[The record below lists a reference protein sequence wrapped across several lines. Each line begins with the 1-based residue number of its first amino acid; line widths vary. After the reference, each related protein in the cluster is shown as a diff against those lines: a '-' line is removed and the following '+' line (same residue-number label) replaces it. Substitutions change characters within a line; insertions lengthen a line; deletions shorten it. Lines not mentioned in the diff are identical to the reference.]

1 MKKLLTITLTSLFL
15 CSFAQYSGNDNTFR
29 NNEVKEQN
37 DIKQEDPT
45 INSPGNPGDPTTSI
59 DNFLPFLLIF
69 AGVGI
74 CFSSRK
80 YLKNRE

>member
-1 MKKLLTITLTSLFL
+1 MKKLLTITLTTLFL
-15 CSFAQYSGNDNTFR
+15 CSFAQYSDNDNTFR

-37 DIKQEDPT
+37 DINKEDAT
-45 INSPGNPGDPTTSI
+45 INSPGNPGEPTSI
-59 DNFLPFLLIF
+59 NNFLPFLLIF

-74 CFSSRK
+74 YFSSRK